1 VDDKLIGT
9 VSKTSVEEIRVAL
22 REFRGRC
29 YLDVRTYYFGDDGEW
44 HPTKK
49 GVTVGVAGFQEF
61 YALVKKASRE
71 LARGEGQ
78 QDNR

>member
-9 VSKTSVEEIRVAL
+9 VPKTSVEEIRVAL
-22 REFRGRC
+22 REFRGRRF
-29 YLDVRTYYFGDDGEW
+29 LDVRIHYRGDDGEW

-49 GVTVGVAGFQEF
+49 GVTVGVDSVQEF

-78 QDNR
+78 QDN